1 MSKIDEVKEI
11 LNTLCVALSI
21 TIGVIVVL
29 VGSIVH
35 RYDNGKID
43 LLFWSGLLISFILL
57 MFVLLLINKIAKR
70 TKEIKD
76 LEKWIYQQ

>member
-11 LNTLCVALSI
+11 LNTLRVALSI

-76 LEKWIYQQ
+76 L

>member
-1 MSKIDEVKEI
+1 MSKIDEVKEV
-11 LNTLCVALSI
+11 LNTLRVALSI

-43 LLFWSGLLISFILL
+43 LLFWSGLFISFVLVI
-57 MFVLLLINKIAKR
+57 FVLLLINKIAKR

-76 LEKWIYQQ
+76 L

>member
-1 MSKIDEVKEI
+1 M
-11 LNTLCVALSI
+11 SI

-43 LLFWSGLLISFILL
+43 LLFWSGLVISFVLII
-57 MFVLLLINKIAKR
+57 FVLLIINKIAKR

-76 LEKWIYQQ
+76 L